1 MALIKQASV
10 VKPKMQKKE
19 VTIKQ
24 STWKMA
30 DQYIKFAGLRGSN
43 QEKIEFL
50 IEEALL
56 HVFETDEDF
65 QKSLNYKEQKQVA
78 PKQEVKEQKKHDN
91 SADLNKLKELQ
102 NKHNNVAPTKK
113 AAK

>member
-30 DQYIKFAGLRGSN
+30 DQYMKFAGLRGSN

-65 QKSLNYKEQKQVA
+65 QKSLNYVEQKKVA
-78 PKQEVKEQKKHDN
+78 PKQETKKHDN

-102 NKHNNVAPTKK
+102 NKHNNTNAPKK
-113 AAK
+113 VVNK